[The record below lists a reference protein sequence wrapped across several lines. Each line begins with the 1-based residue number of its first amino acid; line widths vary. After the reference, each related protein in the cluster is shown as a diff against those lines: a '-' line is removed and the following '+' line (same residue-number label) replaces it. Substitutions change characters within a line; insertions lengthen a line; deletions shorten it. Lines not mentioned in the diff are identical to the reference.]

1 MSKNELDQLIKE
13 GLLGP
18 VFGSRLSSSC
28 EERDILG
35 AIIRASSVATKKAN
49 LAALKTKQ
57 PFFIAENGKLYEV
70 QASSEKKFIKDLETP
85 TNDFPNNFIL
95 P

>member
-18 VFGSRLSSSC
+18 IFGSRLLSSC

-57 PFFIAENGKLYEV
+57 PFLISENGKIYEI
-70 QASSEKKFIKDLETP
+70 QSSGEKKFIKELTVHS
-85 TNDFPNNFIL
+85 NDFPNNFIL

>member
-1 MSKNELDQLIKE
+1 MAKHELNQLIKE

-35 AIIRASSVATKKAN
+35 AIIRASSAATKKAS
-49 LAALKTKQ
+49 LAAMKTKQ
-57 PFFIAENGKLYEV
+57 PFLIAENGKVYEV
-70 QASSEKKFIKDLETP
+70 QPSGEKKFIKELETP